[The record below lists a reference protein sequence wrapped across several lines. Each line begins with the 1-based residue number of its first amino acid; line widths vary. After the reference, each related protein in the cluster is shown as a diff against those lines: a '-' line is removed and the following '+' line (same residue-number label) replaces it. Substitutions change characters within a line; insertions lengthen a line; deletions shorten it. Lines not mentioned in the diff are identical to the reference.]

1 MIEAFQIK
9 GGELCIEKVPSPCGL
24 IIFGAS
30 GDLASRKILPSLYS
44 LFVKDL
50 LPSGFFVMGCART
63 EMDDSSFRNKIETI
77 ISENAQTKDPALSDF
92 LKLCYYSQIDYSA
105 RTSYKDLLKRVIAL
119 DTKHSTKKQII
130 FYLAT
135 PPIVYEDIS
144 MNILSLEETSAIIQ
158 SDFWPRFVFEKPF
171 CWDLDSAL
179 DLNHN
184 LHEKLS
190 EKQIYRIDHYLGKD
204 TIQNIL
210 MFRFANAIF
219 EPIWNHQYIDHV
231 QITAAE
237 TLGIG
242 HRAGY
247 YEKSGITRDMFQN
260 HILQMISLIA
270 MEPPSSFDAD
280 RIRDEKAKVF
290 RSIKPF
296 TEQNIKDH
304 VIRGQYSKGIMD
316 NKAVAGYREEPGVSP
331 DSMTDTF
338 IALKLH
344 IDNWR
349 WEGVPFYVRSGK
361 RLAQK
366 STHIGV
372 FFKHLPHS
380 IFPELLPED
389 LVSNVI
395 IFSIQPNEGVSLTIQ
410 AKKPGP
416 KLCMHPLKMDFKYS
430 DIFDASLPE
439 AYERL
444 LLDCMFGDQTLFIRS
459 DGMELEWSI
468 IKPLLTEES
477 TRSLEFYPAGT
488 WGPDSSDKLIEKD
501 NRQWLT

>member
-1 MIEAFQIK
+1 MTEDFQIK
-9 GGELCIEKVPSPCGL
+9 GGQLCIEKVPFPCGL
-24 IIFGAS
+24 VIFGAS
-30 GDLASRKILPSLYS
+30 GDLASKKILPSIYS
-44 LFVKDL
+44 LFVKNL

-63 EMDDSSFRNKIETI
+63 EMDDSSFRSKIGTI
-77 ISENAQTKDPALSDF
+77 IAENTQSKDPALTDF
-92 LKLCYYSQIDYSA
+92 LNICYYSKIDYSA
-105 RTSYKDLLKRVIAL
+105 QDSYKTLLKKVKNL
-119 DTKHSTKKQII
+119 DKKHSTKKQII
-130 FYLAT
+130 FFLAT
-135 PPIVYEDIS
+135 PPTVYEDIS
-144 MNILSLEETSAIIQ
+144 MNILSQEELSAITQ

-171 CWDLDSAL
+171 CWDLESAL
-179 DLNHN
+179 ALNHK

-219 EPIWNHQYIDHV
+219 EPIWNHQYIDHI

-242 HRAGY
+242 HRASY
-247 YEKSGITRDMFQN
+247 YEKSGIIRDMFQN
-260 HILQMISLIA
+260 HILQMTALIA
-270 MEPPSSFDAD
+270 MEPPPSFDSD
-280 RIRDEKAKVF
+280 RIHDEKVKIF
-290 RSIKPF
+290 RSIRPF
-296 TEQNIKDH
+296 TKKDIMDH
-304 VIRGQYSKGIMD
+304 VIRGQYSKGTTGGEP
-316 NKAVAGYREEPGVSP
+316 VAGYREEQGVAP
-331 DSMTDTF
+331 DSTTDTF
-338 IALKLH
+338 LALKLH

-349 WEGVPFYVRSGK
+349 WEGVPFYIRSGK

-380 IFPELLPED
+380 IFPELTPED

-430 DIFDASLPE
+430 DIFGASLPE

-444 LLDCMFGDQTLFIRS
+444 LLDCMSGDQTLFIRS

-468 IKPLLTEES
+468 IKPFLSEENI
-477 TRSLEFYPAGT
+477 RSLEMYP
-488 WGPDSSDKLIEKD
+488 
-501 NRQWLT
+501 